1 MNTQQNTQKEGTKW
15 LNSDGYCRILVN
27 GVVVSEHRYV
37 MEQKL
42 GRKLTDNELVH
53 HINGIKTDN
62 RPENLELTTFD
73 AHTRKH
79 IKEHEYRKTGIA
91 CACYST
97 AGELIKEYDS
107 LLQAAKEDHL
117 DAASISKCL
126 KVKKPTYR
134 NMIWRY
140 NGDVRGHTNI
150 NPIKVF
156 DPETGALVA
165 EYTSVH
171 KASIETGHFA
181 RSIRA
186 CCERKSLRYAG
197 LIWRYA
203 EDIDDVADVVA
214 RCKELKSL
222 EGRLVRK
229 YDALTGDFIAEFT
242 SIAEAVAATP
252 GSNSTGILHV
262 CNHYNGSYKGF
273 IWRYDTDKT
282 PVVPTLKYI
291 AAIEPSTGS
300 IVHLFSGAKAASLF
314 IGGTMQCINDRLR
327 GRGKDYKGFYW
338 QYATPDD
345 IRTNRDKIRL
355 IG

>member
-1 MNTQQNTQKEGTKW
+1 MNTQQNTQKACTKW
-15 LNSDGYCRILVN
+15 LNSDGYYRILVN

-37 MEQKL
+37 MEQRL

-73 AHTRKH
+73 AHTREH
-79 IKEHEYRKTGIA
+79 IKERGYRKTGIA

-97 AGELIKEYDS
+97 SGELIKEYDS
-107 LLQAAKEDHL
+107 LLQAAEEDHL

-126 KVKKPTYR
+126 KGKKPTYR

-140 NGDVRGHTNI
+140 NGDVRGRANN

-156 DPETGALVA
+156 DSETGNLVA
-165 EYTSVH
+165 EYTSVY
-171 KASIETGHFA
+171 KASVETGHFA

-186 CCERKSLRYAG
+186 CCERKSLSYAG

-214 RCKELKSL
+214 RCKELKLLDS
-222 EGRLVRK
+222 RRVRK

-242 SIAEAVAATP
+242 SIVEAVAATP
-252 GSNSTGILHV
+252 GSNSIGILHV
-262 CNHYNGSYKGF
+262 CNHYNDSYKGF
-273 IWRYDTDKT
+273 IWRYDTDVT
-282 PVVPTLKYI
+282 PVAPTIKYI
-291 AAIEPSTGS
+291 AAIDISTGS
-300 IVHLFSGAKAASLF
+300 IAHLFSGAKAAALF
-314 IGGTMQCINDRLR
+314 IDGTRQCINDRLR
-327 GRGKDYKGFYW
+327 GRGKEYKGFYW
-338 QYATPDD
+338 KHATPDE
-345 IRTNRDKIRL
+345 IRINKDKIRI